1 MSYSTSSYRFNPWR
15 FVVFKALPVWL
26 LTAVLGLIT
35 VPGLT
40 EDHAVRESL
49 EAAGIMVL
57 MAMVVGRFWTILAME
72 TAEDGQLSM
81 QGPFRYL
88 AHPME
93 FFFALGML
101 GIGFMYESILL
112 GVVMFLVCL
121 AASIYW
127 ANARDEMPGP
137 VQYQGNGEAG
147 GMRQQYRQ
155 LVPAFIPSVKPAIVP
170 YYGDRLNYSQHT
182 LLRSAWD
189 IIVFIGCIPVIE
201 LVEWLRESGM
211 VTGLVILP

>member
-1 MSYSTSSYRFNPWR
+1 MSLPASSYRFSAGR
-15 FVVFKALPVWL
+15 FLAFKAAPVWL
-26 LTAVLGLIT
+26 VVAVLGVT
-35 VPGLT
+35 TGPGLPD
-40 EDHAVRESL
+40 DHAVRELL

-72 TAEDGQLSM
+72 AGRNGQIAV

-112 GVVMFLVCL
+112 GVFMFLGCL
-121 AASIYW
+121 AALKYW
-127 ANARDEMPGP
+127 VDAGDAMLEKDQPAVSGHMRDFRE
-137 VQYQGNGEAG
+137 
-147 GMRQQYRQ
+147 QYRR
-155 LVPAFIPSVKPAIVP
+155 LVPAFIPSIKPAIVP
-170 YYGDRLNYSQHT
+170 YYGDHLNYTQHT

-189 IIVFIGCIPVIE
+189 IIVFTGCIPIIE
-201 LVEWLRESGM
+201 LVAFLRE
-211 VTGLVILP
+211 TGAVPGLLVLP

>member
-1 MSYSTSSYRFNPWR
+1 MSISPPSYQFSPQR
-15 FVVFKALPVWL
+15 FVAFKALPVWL
-26 LTAVLGLIT
+26 LTAALGLIT
-35 VPGLT
+35 VPGLA
-40 EDHAVRESL
+40 EDHAIRESL

-72 TAEDGQLSM
+72 TAEDGQISM

-127 ANARDEMPGP
+127 ADAGDEMSFPR
-137 VQYQGNGEAG
+137 QRQDDGEG
-147 GMRQQYRQ
+147 GALRNQYRQ
-155 LVPAFIPSVKPAIVP
+155 LVPAFIPSVKPVIVP

-201 LVEWLRESGM
+201 VVEWLRE
-211 VTGLVILP
+211 TGAVAGLFILP